1 MQEPNVAQ
9 TYSPLNNTYNRSFIF
24 QPAPPSTAP
33 RAPHWDAQWSTYLH
47 QPSDTFLGYPS
58 FQFPDPYQ
66 LAGTVCQKFEL
77 RTSSNEEPISGVDML
92 EEDIPLPGNCGD
104 VFDKNMQGKCTFQEL
119 NFNMFDSQDTLN
131 ADTRRRH
138 QHQIYEK
145 FETPALFTAESEE
158 TARQNSRRCNQNPQK
173 CDANQQQIA
182 DHLRGDSAQFEDG
195 AGADSETDQEL
206 DGFNFENDGTMLQED
221 GSGSRQQMTVGD
233 IKSMT
238 PLSHGDDPFV
248 DAEAVGRR
256 TAGTE
261 REFLQQRQT
270 PASVSQSGSETQKTE
285 PKARKERTAFTK
297 LQVRELE
304 AEFGHS
310 NYLTRLR
317 RYEIAVAL
325 DLTERQVKV
334 WFQNR
339 RMKWKRTKGG
349 HDRGGRR
356 QSATC
361 RKKTL
366 VAGDTPDQ

>member
-1 MQEPNVAQ
+1 MQEQNVAQ

-24 QPAPPSTAP
+24 QPVPPSTAP

-173 CDANQQQIA
+173 CDAKCVLRQSYILRPENEENQSPQYLNYNEMHANQQQIA

-270 PASVSQSGSETQKTE
+270 PASVSQSGSGEFVRPLTDHTYYFGEATSTKMV
-285 PKARKERTAFTK
+285 AFTD
-297 LQVRELE
+297 VR
-304 AEFGHS
+304 
-310 NYLTRLR
+310 
-317 RYEIAVAL
+317 
-325 DLTERQVKV
+325 
-334 WFQNR
+334 
-339 RMKWKRTKGG
+339 
-349 HDRGGRR
+349 
-356 QSATC
+356 
-361 RKKTL
+361 
-366 VAGDTPDQ
+366 